1 MIRAPYSSAAFVR
14 EAPLDPLRGIRFYQT
29 LFAVNALLF
38 SALLVALAAL
48 FFTPYTSL
56 TPLEAETLRA
66 AIQSRLD
73 NSFDDPL
80 IEAAPG
86 IVVRS
91 SNIRGFLL
99 NGVVYYYYI
108 EGERNFDPLSRGAM
122 DHDDIEVVLRDVSGP
137 QPLVVYR
144 LRG

>member
-1 MIRAPYSSAAFVR
+1 MIRAPYSSAAVVR

-66 AIQSRLD
+66 AVQSRLD
-73 NSFDDPL
+73 ETFDDPL

-86 IVVRS
+86 VMVRS
-91 SNIRGFLL
+91 SNVRGFRL

-108 EGERNFDPLSRGAM
+108 EGERNFDPLSRGAI
-122 DHDDIEVVLRDVSGP
+122 DHNDVDVVLRDVSGP